1 MEAEFLL
8 ALLVV
13 AAVGLIYTGGLSI
26 ATSLLSGVL
35 AMILLRVVPVDEVY
49 RPIDCGCSR

>member
-13 AAVGLIYTGGLSI
+13 AAVGLIYTGLSI